1 MKNNRIYL
9 IGLFCFIIIF
19 ILFSKVDFNGSNVKT
34 INYTML
40 EFKSVDVSEAKLNR
54 YNELINIPQVS
65 FFVRNLSSVLQ
76 IDTINEEMSIAFC
89 YNYANNFK
97 DDIEKHIIKDSKNT
111 YIDCDYTESIIYE
124 LFEKDVSLDKYKGR
138 NQYLLVSG
146 DNLKTDTINIYI
158 NDILYNDEYDLY
170 KIVIKEYDHNI
181 EIIYSY
187 DNSKYVLLSCVEGF
201 N

>member
-19 ILFSKVDFNGSNVKT
+19 IFFSKVDFNKNNIKA

-40 EFKSVDVSEAKLNR
+40 EFESLNINKAKLNR

-65 FFVRNLSSVLQ
+65 FLIRNLSSVLQ
-76 IDTINEEMSIAFC
+76 IDNINEEMSIIFC
-89 YNYANNFK
+89 YNYANDFK
-97 DDIEKHIIKDSKNT
+97 DGSERYIIQDSKNT

-124 LFEKDVSLDKYKGR
+124 LFEKDINLDKYKGR

-146 DNLKTDTINIYI
+146 DNLKTDTINISVK
-158 NDILYNDEYDLY
+158 DILYNDEYDLY
-170 KIVIKEYDHNI
+170 KIIIKEYDHNI